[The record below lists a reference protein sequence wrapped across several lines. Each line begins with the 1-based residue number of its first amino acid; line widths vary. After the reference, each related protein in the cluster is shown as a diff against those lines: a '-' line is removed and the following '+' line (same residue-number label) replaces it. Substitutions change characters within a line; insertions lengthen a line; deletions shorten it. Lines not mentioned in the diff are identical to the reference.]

1 MLWEGALQFYIETAD
16 HMTSEP
22 RDLIWNYWEEPQ
34 KPVWAGNMVECEA
47 STFPLRI
54 I

>member
-22 RDLIWNYWEEPQ
+22 RDFNLELVGGALYANLSGKY
-34 KPVWAGNMVECEA
+34 GG
-47 STFPLRI
+47 L
-54 I
+54 